1 MAETVGNAILNGK
14 FAAKNLA
21 GIRKDS
27 EKRAG
32 HLIILRT
39 EPEMA
44 RSILL

>member
-32 HLIILRT
+32 HLIILTT
-39 EPEMA
+39 EQMA

>member
-1 MAETVGNAILNGK
+1 MAEPVGNAILHGT
-14 FAAKNLA
+14 FAANNLA

-32 HLIILRT
+32 HLTILRT
-39 EPEMA
+39 EEMA